1 MEVVKVNQAALT
13 AESANKLKI
22 YTDQKQ
28 MEKDEKDKLES
39 NKIGKFKENIENS
52 IYRTKERD

>member
-39 NKIGKFKENIENS
+39 NKLRKF
-52 IYRTKERD
+52 